1 MLKILALACVALGA
15 KIGERELNRIQ
26 GLNLTEE
33 IRNEFEL
40 TKSGDNQE
48 PLRIWWE
55 YTNDWEQN
63 HELDAQLA
71 NHEIMTCALDK

>member
-1 MLKILALACVALGA
+1 MLKFLALACVS
-15 KIGERELNRIQ
+15 KFEKREFNRIQ

-33 IRNEFEL
+33 IRNDFEV
-40 TKSGDNQE
+40 TRSGDNQE
-48 PLRIWWE
+48 PLRIWWY

-71 NHEIMTCALDK
+71 NHEITTCALDK